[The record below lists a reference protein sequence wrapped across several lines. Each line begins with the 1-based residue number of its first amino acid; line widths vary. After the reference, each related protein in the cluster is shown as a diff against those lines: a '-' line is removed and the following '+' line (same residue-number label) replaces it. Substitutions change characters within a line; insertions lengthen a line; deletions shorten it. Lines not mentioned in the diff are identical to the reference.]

1 MDEKYLNANGLAILW
16 GRIQQLVEKCGG
28 SGGGGGGVTYTLQC
42 NENVVSLVGSDG
54 SISTVI
60 VEARTPSCID

>member
-1 MDEKYLNANGLAILW
+1 MDEKYLDSRGLAVLW

-28 SGGGGGGVTYTLQC
+28 GGGGGVTYTLQC
-42 NENVVSLVGSDG
+42 SENVVSLVGSDG

-60 VEARTPSCID
+60 VEARTPSCDE

>member
-1 MDEKYLNANGLAILW
+1 MDEKYLNANGLAVLW
-16 GRIQQLVEKCGG
+16 GRIQQLVEKC
-28 SGGGGGGVTYTLQC
+28 GGGGGGVTYTLQC

-60 VEARTPSCID
+60 VEARTPSCEE